1 MIPFPNSHI
10 EVSIDILEPI
20 KDDPALIPSL
30 RGYLDWAALVLSLVG
45 RVEGVENRF
54 GPLLRSL
61 HNLPDLFLSG

>member
-1 MIPFPNSHI
+1 MIPFPNFHV

-30 RGYLDWAALVLSLVG
+30 RGYLDWAALVFSLVG
-45 RVEGVENRF
+45 CIESVEDRL